1 MRKLIEALA
10 VMIPLVLLWSGAANS
25 ADMHA
30 WGIAVD
36 LAAAKAGYHLEK
48 KTVPDVP
55 FEPTPDDVVERMVRI
70 ADLKKNDVV
79 YDLGCGD
86 GRIVIAAVKHAGC
99 RGVGIDIDGALVKR
113 SRENA
118 ARAGVADR
126 TRFVEQD
133 LFTADIREATVVM
146 LFLWPEV
153 NIRLRP
159 ILLNELKPGSRVVS
173 HMHTMGEWKP
183 DKMEAMG
190 RREIMLWVIPAN
202 AGGTW
207 TWHAPGP
214 GGGTHVLELEQRY
227 QRIRGTLSRGQHKT
241 PVTEAVLSGDR
252 IALTVD
258 GEVNGVRATREYKG
272 VVRGDVIT
280 GTVVE
285 KRDAKVTTGKWK
297 AVRDPSTTGSI
308 THSVTQQPWH

>member
-1 MRKLIEALA
+1 VQKLSKALA
-10 VMIPLVLLWSGAANS
+10 VILPLVFLGSGIASGAGVP
-25 ADMHA
+25 D
-30 WGIAVD
+30 WGAPID
-36 LAAAKAGYHLEK
+36 YAAATAGYQPEK

-70 ADLKKNDVV
+70 AGLKKTDVV

-86 GRIVIAAVKHAGC
+86 GRIVIAAVKQAGC
-99 RGVGIDIDGALVKR
+99 RGVGIDIDGTLVKK

-126 TRFVEQD
+126 TRFIEQD

-183 DKMEAMG
+183 DRMEAMG

-207 TWHAPGP
+207 TWKTASEGA
-214 GGGTHVLELEQRY
+214 HVLELEQRY
-227 QRIRGTLSRGQHKT
+227 QRIRGTLSRGQHKA
-241 PVTEAVLSGDR
+241 PIAEAVLTGDR
-252 IALTVD
+252 ISFNVE
-258 GEVNGVRATREYKG
+258 GEVNGVWTTREYRG
-272 VVRGDVIT
+272 IVRGNTIT
-280 GTVVE
+280 GTVAE
-285 KRDAKVTTGKWK
+285 KREAKVRTSQWK
-297 AVRDPSTTGSI
+297 AVRDPSTASSI
-308 THSVTQQPWH
+308 THSVTQQPWP

>member
-1 MRKLIEALA
+1 MKKFAQSLLA
-10 VMIPLVLLWSGAANS
+10 MIPLVLLWSGVAS
-25 ADMHA
+25 GADLHVRVA
-30 WGIAVD
+30 AVD
-36 LAAAKAGYHLEK
+36 LAAAKAGYQLEK
-48 KTVPDVP
+48 KTAPDVP

-70 ADLKKNDVV
+70 AELKKSDVV

-86 GRIVIAAVKHAGC
+86 GRIVIAAVKRAGC
-99 RGVGIDIDGALVKR
+99 RGVGIDIDEALVKR

-126 TRFVEQD
+126 TRFIEQD

-159 ILLNELKPGSRVVS
+159 ILLNELRPGSRVVS

-207 TWHAPGP
+207 TWKTTGP
-214 GGGTHVLELEQRY
+214 SGAAHVLELEQRY
-227 QRIRGTLSRGQHKT
+227 QRIRGTLSRGGLKA
-241 PVTEAVLSGDR
+241 PIAEAVLSGDR
-252 IALTVD
+252 ISFNVE
-258 GEVNGVRATREYKG
+258 GEVNVAGTTREYRG
-272 VVRGDVIT
+272 VVRENTIT

-285 KRDAKVTTGKWK
+285 RRGAKVATAKWK
-297 AVRDPSTTGSI
+297 AVRDPSTAGSI
-308 THSVTQQPWH
+308 THSVTQQPWP